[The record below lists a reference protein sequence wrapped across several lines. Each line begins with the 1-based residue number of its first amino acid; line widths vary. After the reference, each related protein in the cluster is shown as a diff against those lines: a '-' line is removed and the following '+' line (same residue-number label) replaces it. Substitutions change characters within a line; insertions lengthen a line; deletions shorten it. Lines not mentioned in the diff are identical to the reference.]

1 MNDANA
7 PALPLGERRDRVVDL
22 LCRHYA
28 ADHMTL
34 EEFERRLDLAHRARD
49 VAELDALLAGLP
61 AVPAPAAAPVEPRPA
76 IPARPERGTA
86 IAIMGGS
93 VRKGRWT
100 PAAQTLALA
109 GWGGVELDFREAQ
122 LPPGVTEV
130 TAIAVMGGIEIVVPP
145 GVVVESE
152 GIAIL
157 GGFDHAQGAATT
169 ASPDAP
175 VLRIRGLA
183 LLGGVAIHVRE
194 PHEPVHEHRKHR
206 R

>member
-1 MNDANA
+1 MDRPLLNPGRAGHNGLRPGRLSTPSPRTPRNGYGLTAVVSGQYHEAGAHARRTTVSPLAPRGRMNDANA

-122 LPPGVTEV
+122 L
-130 TAIAVMGGIEIVVPP
+130 
-145 GVVVESE
+145 
-152 GIAIL
+152 
-157 GGFDHAQGAATT
+157 
-169 ASPDAP
+169 
-175 VLRIRGLA
+175 
-183 LLGGVAIHVRE
+183 
-194 PHEPVHEHRKHR
+194 
-206 R
+206 